1 MENLNLRVVKDSF
14 AATIPLVKLEYHFY
28 KPWLNEDDSK
38 NVLFISSHGFG
49 HASGKMFYPAS
60 GEEVKEDE
68 NLPGGIL
75 NIPLEFGTD
84 SSMFR
89 KVYREK
95 VFPRLVEFSPDFIF
109 ISAGFDAH
117 VNDDINNHMTGLD
130 ENDYKWVTDE
140 LCKIANLTCEGRI
153 VSALEG
159 GYRI

>member
-1 MENLNLRVVKDSF
+1 
-14 AATIPLVKLEYHFY
+14 
-28 KPWLNEDDSK
+28 
-38 NVLFISSHGFG
+38 
-49 HASGKMFYPAS
+49 MFYPAS